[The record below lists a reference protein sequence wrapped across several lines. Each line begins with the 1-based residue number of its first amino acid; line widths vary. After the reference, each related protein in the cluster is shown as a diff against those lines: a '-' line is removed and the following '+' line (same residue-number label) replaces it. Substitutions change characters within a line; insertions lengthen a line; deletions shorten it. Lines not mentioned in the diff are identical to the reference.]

1 MERMQAELVSLNTV
15 YYHAQ
20 KEVKALREEKT
31 LSLRRNAELAD
42 QLKGSKEEIY
52 KLLESQ
58 EQLKERMSA
67 VRNLNKQLEQK
78 ATANYVLLRRNE
90 IYREVE
96 DRMLAAEARVGE
108 LESALRDFLIEFETM
123 SV

>member
-1 MERMQAELVSLNTV
+1 LQAELVQLNTEH
-15 YYHAQ
+15 YHAQ
-20 KEVKALREEKT
+20 KEVKALRDDKT

-42 QLKGSKEEIY
+42 QLKGSQEEVY

-78 ATANYVLLRRNE
+78 ANSNYVLLRRNE

-108 LESALRDFLIEFETM
+108 LEAALREYLVEFETM
-123 SV
+123 SG